1 MTAFVRSVLQR
12 CDSDIPTP
20 TRKGPMPMRF
30 PSLIA
35 VVSTIL
41 CVSLS
46 PALAQSAGPAG
57 PPAAAMGP
65 DGGWLQY
72 ASPADAGFSG
82 AALEATFGFA
92 DSVGSAAVMAV
103 HRGRVLVA
111 WGDVTREYRIH
122 SVRKSLYSAMYGVA
136 LEKGLIDLDDTLAGL
151 GIDDVDPLTEQEKS
165 ARVEHLIAAR
175 SGVYLPAAY
184 APSDQDEERPER
196 GSHPPGTHFFYN
208 NWDFNVSGVLLE
220 RAADMGLYRAFEQW
234 IADPIGME
242 DYEPSDGFE
251 ALEPSSSRWPAH
263 TFRMST
269 RDLARFGQL
278 YLESGRW
285 QGRSVVPA
293 SWVERSTRPASV
305 FEDGAGYGY
314 MWWTYPAEWLPEERY
329 PHLHPYEVVLA
340 RGTGGQAIFV
350 IPGAQL
356 VVVHRADT
364 DRERHVRG
372 PHVWRIVERIL
383 AAGLGTAPEDPELT
397 RLDPVPLPNA
407 PPPLDTPKIVEADPD
422 EIQALVGDYTFGPGA
437 EGRIFLHED
446 RPYIFV
452 PGEGEAELFATADGA
467 YTVRVISGVTIRP
480 VRNGAGEVTAIV
492 LRLGEREMRAE
503 KRK

>member
-1 MTAFVRSVLQR
+1 MTRS
-12 CDSDIPTP
+12 
-20 TRKGPMPMRF
+20 RKGFMPIRL
-30 PSLIA
+30 PILIA
-35 VVSTIL
+35 VVLTIL
-41 CVSLS
+41 GGSLS
-46 PALAQSAGPAG
+46 PAHAQSDGPAD
-57 PPAAAMGP
+57 PPAAALGP

-72 ASPADAGFSG
+72 ASPAEAGFSE
-82 AALEATFGFA
+82 AALEATLGFA
-92 DSVGSAAVMAV
+92 DSVGSAAVLAV

-136 LEKGLIDLDDTLAGL
+136 LEKGLIDLDETLAGL
-151 GIDDVDPLTEQEKS
+151 GIDDVDPLTEREKS
-165 ARVEHLIAAR
+165 ARVEDLIAAR

-220 RAADMGLYRAFEQW
+220 RAAGKDLYRAFEQW

-278 YLESGRW
+278 YLQDGRW

-314 MWWTYPAEWLPEERY
+314 MWWTYPAEWLPQERY
-329 PHLHPYEVVLA
+329 PHLHPYEVVQA

-350 IPGAQL
+350 IRDADL
-356 VVVHRADT
+356 VVVHRGDT

-372 PHVWRIVERIL
+372 PHVWQIVERIL
-383 AAGLGTAPEDPELT
+383 AAGGGSASEGADLT
-397 RLDPVPLPNA
+397 PLDPVPLPNA
-407 PPPLDTPKIVEADPD
+407 LPPLDRPEIVEADPD
-422 EIQALVGDYTFGPGA
+422 KIRGLVGDYTFGPGV
-437 EGRIFLHED
+437 EGRIFLHD
-446 RPYIFV
+446 GRPYIFV

-467 YTVRVISGVTIRP
+467 YTIQVVSGVTIHP
-480 VRNGAGEVTAIV
+480 VRSEEGEVTAIV

-503 KRK
+503 KRAVSSVR